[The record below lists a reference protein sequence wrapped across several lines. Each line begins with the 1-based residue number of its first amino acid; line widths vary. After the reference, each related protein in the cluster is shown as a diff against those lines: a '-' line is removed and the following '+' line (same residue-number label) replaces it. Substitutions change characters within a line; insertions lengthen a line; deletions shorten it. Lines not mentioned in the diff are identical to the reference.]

1 MRRMRSTGRRC
12 FKGLWWYSEEAG
24 YWQGGSPSREDE
36 IGGTGY
42 RVYSKDE
49 IGGTS
54 RVVLLLRW
62 FSYLILLRRYWE
74 GGSPGGT
81 PT

>member
-1 MRRMRSTGRRC
+1 MGWFS
-12 FKGLWWYSEEAG
+12 F
-24 YWQGGSPSREDE
+24 

>member
-1 MRRMRSTGRRC
+1 MGWFS
-12 FKGLWWYSEEAG
+12 F
-24 YWQGGSPSREDE
+24 

-49 IGGTS
+49 IGDTGRALLVPPIYP
-54 RVVLLLRW
+54 RVGLLLRW